1 MIQIFVRVNGSKAT
15 PMEVNL
21 TDDRVEDV
29 MRRIQNDEDAYVTLH
44 GRVLKERRKVEEL
57 RSY

>member
-21 TDDRVEDV
+21 TAHDFHSNMDV
-29 MRRIQNDEDAYVTLH
+29 IAEMKR
-44 GRVLKERRKVEEL
+44 
-57 RSY
+57 